1 MTEEDKDASSFWENK
16 TFIIAVVVVVV
27 VIVFMYFNDRKQQQV
42 YELQRLEQR
51 VELLEGWGR
60 SR

>member
-27 VIVFMYFNDRKQQQV
+27 IVFMYFNDRKQQQA
-42 YELQRLEQR
+42 YELERLEQR